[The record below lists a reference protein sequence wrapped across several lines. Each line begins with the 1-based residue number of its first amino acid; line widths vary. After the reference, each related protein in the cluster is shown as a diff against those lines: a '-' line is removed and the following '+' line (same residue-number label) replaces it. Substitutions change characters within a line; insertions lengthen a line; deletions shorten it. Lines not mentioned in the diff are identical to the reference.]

1 MKVKAKDITKEI
13 EKQLRLYAQDV
24 DSELRKS
31 ADIVT
36 KEAVKE
42 LKKISPKRPGRGN
55 YANSWTRRREGI
67 GWRIY
72 NKDYYRLTHLLEYGH
87 VVISWNKN
95 RGDTGKYVH
104 IRPVEQKATQK
115 FGKMVEDAIK

>member
-1 MKVKAKDITKEI
+1 M
-13 EKQLRLYAQDV
+13 RLYAQDV

-31 ADIVT
+31 ADIVS
-36 KEAVKE
+36 KEAVQE
-42 LKKISPKRPGRGN
+42 LKKTSNERTGA
-55 YANSWTRRREGI
+55 YANSWTRKREGV

-72 NKDYYRLTHLLEYGH
+72 NKDHYRLTHLLEYGH

-115 FGKMVEDAIK
+115 FEKMIEDAIK